1 MITRARGGRTL
12 CATIFASPPMPDRSA
27 LYADLARAYDG
38 EPWHGSSLVTL
49 LAGVDETMAA
59 ARPIAGG
66 HTILELVLHMA
77 AWTREVARRLRGATP
92 AVPPEGDWPT
102 PSPTGAA
109 IAWRHAR
116 DELAAA
122 QGDVLAALAAC
133 PEDRLT
139 AIVGQTRDP
148 SVGSGITYAAM
159 AAGLAQHHAYHGGQ
173 VALLK
178 RAVAGR

>member
-1 MITRARGGRTL
+1 
-12 CATIFASPPMPDRSA
+12 MPDRSA

-38 EPWHGSSLVTL
+38 DPWHGSSLLAL
-49 LAGVDETMAA
+49 LDDVDAESAA
-59 ARPIAGG
+59 ARPVEGG

-102 PSPTGAA
+102 PAPGAR
-109 IAWRHAR
+109 AWQEAR
-116 DELAAA
+116 DGLAAA
-122 QGDVLAALAAC
+122 QADVLAALASC
-133 PEDRLT
+133 PDERLT

-148 SVGSGITYAAM
+148 SVGSGLTYAAM
-159 AAGLAQHHAYHGGQ
+159 ASGLAQHHAYHGGQ

-178 RAVAGR
+178 RAVGASRAGRK